1 MVDNGRGF
9 GLAEV
14 AGRHSG
20 NQGLISTPERADL
33 IDARLHVMTAPGR
46 GTRVSLVVPVKP
58 DQNTT
63 HPLESPMPKK
73 TPAQNNIRI
82 LVVDDHPLFRQGV
95 RGALD
100 AEPDME
106 VVGEAADGEQA
117 LTMAAELLPDVVLSD
132 VNIPGPDGVEITR
145 SLKGVLPRTP
155 VILMTAY
162 DDEEQ
167 LFDAIKV
174 GAAAYFLKDLAP
186 NELMDG
192 IRRVSRGEYL
202 INENVLS
209 KPMVASRV
217 LKQFTDF
224 SPDEKEVEPLFV
236 PLSNREIEVLDQ
248 IAKGNSN
255 KEIARALK
263 ISDQTVKNHI
273 TSILR
278 KLAVNDR
285 TQAVVYAIRHG
296 WIKMEELP
304 K

>member
-1 MVDNGRGF
+1 
-9 GLAEV
+9 
-14 AGRHSG
+14 
-20 NQGLISTPERADL
+20 
-33 IDARLHVMTAPGR
+33 
-46 GTRVSLVVPVKP
+46 
-58 DQNTT
+58 
-63 HPLESPMPKK
+63 MPKK
-73 TPAQNNIRI
+73 TSVQKKIRI

-95 RGALD
+95 RWALD

-117 LTMAAELLPDVVLSD
+117 LTMSMELVPDVVLSD

-145 SLKGVLPRTP
+145 ALKGVLPRTP

-174 GAAAYFLKDLAP
+174 GAAAYFLKDLGP
-186 NELMDG
+186 TELMDG
-192 IRRVSRGEYL
+192 IRRVSHGEYL

-224 SPDEKEVEPLFV
+224 SPEEKGVEPLFV

-304 K
+304 R